1 MCYRAI
7 IWSILFMMAIFTP
20 NSSIFSQD
28 STHSKKEIWL
38 SRKNPQPDTTFKK
51 CKDLE
56 MLDSHINLLI
66 KRYDSVWISEGVIK
80 SSTITYWRVIK
91 IKRTG
96 EKMAFLFDRKVKS
109 LHEGQVDLKD
119 IESLTGQKF

>member
-7 IWSILFMMAIFTP
+7 IWSIFFMMVIFTP
-20 NSSIFSQD
+20 KSSIFSQD
-28 STHSKKEIWL
+28 STHLKKEVWL
-38 SRKNPQPDTTFKK
+38 SRKNPQHDTTFKRS
-51 CKDLE
+51 KDLE
-56 MLDSHINLLI
+56 MLDSHVNLLI
-66 KRYDSVWISEGVIK
+66 KRYDSILISEGVIK
-80 SSTITYWRVIK
+80 SPAINYWRVIK

-109 LHEGQVDLKD
+109 LHECQVDIKD